1 MNKKMKYYSAIW
13 LIALVIFNVIA
24 FITPSTV
31 DGVSKYDASFWIGY
45 GFITLAFIGQLAC
58 AYKAFKADNLQKLF
72 YNVSLISISYIGLIV
87 MLVVG
92 ILCMAIPQ
100 VPYWIG
106 VIACVLV
113 LGFTAIAVIKA
124 KAAIEIVEK
133 IDEKIKEQTFFI
145 KSLTVDADGIVA
157 LAKTAEMKA
166 CAKSVYEAIRYSDP
180 MANSALANVEAQIA
194 TKFEDFSKAV
204 NENNITV
211 AKDIANELLLLIHN
225 RNQKCKLLK

>member
-106 VIACVLV
+106 VFACVLV

>member
-24 FITPSTV
+24 FITPSAV
-31 DGVSKYDASFWIGY
+31 DGVSKYDASFWNGY

-72 YNVSLISISYIGLIV
+72 YNVSLISISYTGLIV

-124 KAAIEIVEK
+124 NAAIEIVEK
-133 IDEKIKEQTFFI
+133 IDKKIKEQTFFI

-157 LAKTAEMKA
+157 LAKTTEMKA

-180 MANSALANVEAQIA
+180 MANAALANVEAQIA

-204 NENNITV
+204 NEDNITV

>member
-24 FITPSTV
+24 FITPSAV
-31 DGVSKYDASFWIGY
+31 DGVSKYDASFWNGY

-72 YNVSLISISYIGLIV
+72 YNVSLISISYTGLIV

-124 KAAIEIVEK
+124 NAAIEIVEK

-157 LAKTAEMKA
+157 LAKTTEMKA

-180 MANSALANVEAQIA
+180 MANAALANVEAQIA

-204 NENNITV
+204 NEDNITV

>member
-113 LGFTAIAVIKA
+113 LGFTAIAVIKT